1 MKVTIIVENN
11 LKEIL
16 QYLEEFDF
24 KWRSGGNPI
33 NGSEW
38 DSKAIILTDKVIQ
51 HTTSDKIDPFAISFE
66 KFKQRFVHGIW
77 LEPGMVLSDINNE
90 HAIVIPHKDYG
101 IAFVSY
107 SYNNSWA
114 TCLDN
119 ILKGEL
125 KEIRDIPRGNSITDG
140 ELLWKKLEFKVNDYT
155 GIHQMN
161 KKELHKYIDKCT
173 WSFCV
178 EVCN

>member
-1 MKVTIIVENN
+1 MKVTIKVENN

-24 KWRSGGNPI
+24 KWRSGCNPTV
-33 NGSEW
+33 GLEW
-38 DSKAIILTDKVIQ
+38 SSKAIILADKIIQ

-90 HAIVIPHKDYG
+90 HVIVIPHKEHG

-107 SYNNSWA
+107 SSNNEWSI
-114 TCLDN
+114 CLDN
-119 ILKGEL
+119 TLKGEL
-125 KEIRDIPRGNSITDG
+125 KEIRDIPRGNSIIDG
-140 ELLWKKLEFKVNDYT
+140 ELLWKKLEFKVTDYT
-155 GIHQMN
+155 GTHRMD
-161 KKELHKYIDKCT
+161 KKELHKYIDKCK
-173 WSFCV
+173 WGFCV
-178 EVCN
+178 ETCN